1 MQYAI
6 YIRIY
11 AGISIQVTGDYAEHQ
26 EKLEWSYQKF
36 PMLREKLHFG
46 RVLPVLIFVSMIVV
60 VHDRW
65 W

>member
-46 RVLPVLIFVSMIVV
+46 RVFACIDICE
-60 VHDRW
+60 HDCGGT
-65 W
+65 